1 MSNILNQRPRRV
13 PERYQPHPLP
23 MFFFVVALL
32 QLAIGFFVGLVVG
45 NWPAAAGL
53 LVGCLGSLFTWVV
66 LDVLF
71 ELRWQTR
78 RQAEVLD
85 RIEARGR

>member
-1 MSNILNQRPRRV
+1 MSNILNQRPRRA

-23 MFFFVVALL
+23 MFFFVVAIL
-32 QLAIGFFVGLVVG
+32 QVLIGLFVGFVVG
-45 NWPAAAGL
+45 NWPVAAGL

-71 ELRWQTR
+71 ELRWRAR
-78 RQAEVLD
+78 RHDELLQ
-85 RIEARGR
+85 RIELKLR